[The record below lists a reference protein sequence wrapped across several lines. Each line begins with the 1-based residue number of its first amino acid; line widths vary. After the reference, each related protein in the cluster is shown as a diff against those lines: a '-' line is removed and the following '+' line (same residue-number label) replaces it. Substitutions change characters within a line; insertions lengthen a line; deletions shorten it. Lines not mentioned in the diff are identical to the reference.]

1 MPEISGINNRISVF
15 LPLALSVYLNL
26 KLLLPG
32 TFTFTS
38 YRFSASAYLASSLYG
53 EELTQDFCADP
64 ELIQPESST
73 APTTFFHSHSFTL
86 FLTQCAEAKL
96 AFEKP
101 RTLSLS

>member
-1 MPEISGINNRISVF
+1 MNNRISVF

-38 YRFSASAYLASSLYG
+38 YRFSAFAYLASSLYG

-73 APTTFFHSHSFTL
+73 APTTFFLSHSFTL

-101 RTLSLS
+101 RTFSLS